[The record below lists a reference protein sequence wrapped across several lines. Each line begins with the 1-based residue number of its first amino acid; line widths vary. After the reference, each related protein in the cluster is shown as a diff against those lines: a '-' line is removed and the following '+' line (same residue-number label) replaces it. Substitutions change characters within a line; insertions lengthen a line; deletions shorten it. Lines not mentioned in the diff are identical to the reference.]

1 MRKSTSRRLF
11 LSSSTVIGTG
21 LLLAGCANEKDRAES
36 SEKKDKQ
43 EPEVEVTATEDLMR
57 EHGILR
63 RALLVFT
70 AAASRLRKNPG
81 DVPPEVLQRTSKLF
95 RTFGQDYHEKRL
107 EEDFIF
113 PAVKKAGGE
122 AADLADTLLTQHQ
135 RGREIIDYVSSLSTG
150 QFTSANASN
159 VAQVLEGFILMYQHH
174 AAREDTVVFPAWKKT
189 LSAAQ
194 LDEMGEKFED
204 IEHQQF
210 GKDGFDDALTEIST
224 IEGLIQLSDLS
235 RFTPPAPPTK

>member
-1 MRKSTSRRLF
+1 MRKATSRRLF

-21 LLLAGCANEKDRAES
+21 LLFAGCSNEKNKAES
-36 SEKKDKQ
+36 SEKKTNQ
-43 EPEVEVTATEDLMR
+43 EPENEVTATEDLMR

-70 AAASRLRKNPG
+70 AAASQLRKSPE
-81 DVPPEVLQRTSKLF
+81 DVPPEVLLRTAKLF
-95 RTFGQDYHEKRL
+95 RTFGEDYHEKRL

-113 PAVKKAGGE
+113 PAVKKAGGP
-122 AADLADTLLTQHQ
+122 AANLADTLLIQHQ
-135 RGREIIDYVSSLSTG
+135 RGREITDYVLSAAAAK
-150 QFTSANASN
+150 FNRVNAPA
-159 VAQVLEGFILMYQHH
+159 VAQALDGFVLMYQHH

-204 IEHQQF
+204 IEHEQF
-210 GKDGFDDALTEIST
+210 GKDGFEDALTEVSN
-224 IEGLIQLSDLS
+224 IEDLIQLSDLS
-235 RFTPPAPPTK
+235 RFTPPSPPAK